1 MTHLDRLY
9 RVADDV
15 ERVVL
20 DALAVRA
27 GIMRQCECRAL
38 VLAGR
43 QCPECGRLKNANPVT

>member
-1 MTHLDRLY
+1 MTHLERLY

-27 GIMRQCECRAL
+27 GIMRQCDCRAL
-38 VLAGR
+38 VLAGK
-43 QCPECGRLKNANPVT
+43 QCLECGRFPAKVATA